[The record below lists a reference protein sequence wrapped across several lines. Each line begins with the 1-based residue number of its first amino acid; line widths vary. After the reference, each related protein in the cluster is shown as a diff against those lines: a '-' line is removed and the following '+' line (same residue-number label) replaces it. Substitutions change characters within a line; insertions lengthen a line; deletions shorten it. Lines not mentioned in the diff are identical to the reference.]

1 MGVEGLLTTRWLC
14 RGDGHFVEKDT
25 GIKYTHTKL
34 ALDGNLG
41 SKIAHGLGW
50 AVGIAN
56 AVHLGLMLWKMSK
69 K

>member
-1 MGVEGLLTTRWLC
+1 M
-14 RGDGHFVEKDT
+14 EKDT
-25 GIKYTHTKL
+25 GVKYTHTKL